1 MIGYS
6 QNELFNYF
14 ILSSVQEVISI
25 EDGVSQVTNWIL
37 GPGEMLLNAQQNVG
51 YDVLSAED
59 LKRNHETLELQ
70 CRVSATLPTKP
81 IEGNLNF
88 PYIWL

>member
-1 MIGYS
+1 M
-6 QNELFNYF
+6 
-14 ILSSVQEVISI
+14 ISI

-70 CRVSATLPTKP
+70 CRVRNRLINKYIYNKGWHIS
-81 IEGNLNF
+81 LNF
-88 PYIWL
+88 AHPLSFK